1 MKGEHGSA
9 LLLLLV
15 QLVRVELPLPD
26 WKWFRLIPRQVLRHR
41 LHVEEDRLLCHTIV
55 VLGGDDELAT
65 VLDLASVDD
74 EGVVIADVP
83 LHELDALLELDVVMV
98 PGNGASRQTD
108 DAASESGTVAFQSKG
123 GLGLDDKA
131 GCGALPVDQ
140 DLLHPVLLHLQ
151 LPQG

>member
-1 MKGEHGSA
+1 MVRFDLLWSGLNIEEHGFLGHA
-9 LLLLLV
+9 
-15 QLVRVELPLPD
+15 
-26 WKWFRLIPRQVLRHR
+26 
-41 LHVEEDRLLCHTIV
+41 V
-55 VLGGDDELAT
+55 VILGPYDELST
-65 VLDLASVDD
+65 IGNLDPVDD
-74 EGVVIADVP
+74 EGVVVADVP

-98 PGNGASRQTD
+98 PGHGASRQTD